1 MVAKKRSR
9 GVKHLTI
16 KRGASEISL
25 RPKEFLSQCVHHI
38 ARKIC
43 AANDASG
50 RMPRGVATKLL
61 QEGKKS
67 FLI

>member
-1 MVAKKRSR
+1 MVAKQKRSR
-9 GVKHLTI
+9 SVKHITV

-25 RPKEFLSQCVHHI
+25 RPKEFYHI

-43 AANDASG
+43 AAKDVS
-50 RMPRGVATKLL
+50 RRTPRGVATKLL